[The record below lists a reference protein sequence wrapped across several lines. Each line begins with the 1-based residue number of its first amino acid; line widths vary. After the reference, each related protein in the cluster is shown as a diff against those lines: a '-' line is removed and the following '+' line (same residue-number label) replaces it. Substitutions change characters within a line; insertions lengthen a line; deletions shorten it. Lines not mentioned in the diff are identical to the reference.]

1 MATAQSLV
9 LSEQFD
15 FSIWIEANIV
25 NATRLPE
32 HCRNS
37 LDILS
42 KLQKHFA
49 SGDLRMTVAFGKAFW
64 DSLGHK
70 NEGVELMDFPSYGN
84 GLAPA
89 TQCDLLI
96 HIQSLSFDANFT
108 CAKAVLSE
116 FANDIVVK
124 SEEHGFRK
132 EESRGIEG
140 FVDGTE
146 NPHQLDDIQRIA
158 IIADDKPDAGGSYI
172 VLQKYV
178 HNLHKWETFNL
189 TMQEEAVGRSKVE
202 NIEFTKDERHIRSHL
217 TRTNLKEDGIGLKI
231 VRRSLPFGKASSDN
245 GLMFVAYCA
254 TLRNIEAQL
263 QSMFGDSDGKTDL
276 LLERLSTAVSG
287 AYYFAPSVERLI
299 DL

>member
-1 MATAQSLV
+1 MATAQSLI
-9 LSEQFD
+9 LSEQFN
-15 FSIWIEANIV
+15 FSIWIEANIAD
-25 NATRLPE
+25 NANISI

-42 KLQKHFA
+42 KLQKQFA
-49 SGDLRMTVAFGKAFW
+49 NDDLRMTLAFGKVYW
-64 DSLGHK
+64 DSLGHTA
-70 NEGVELMDFPSYGN
+70 EGAELKDFPSYGN

-108 CAKAVLSE
+108 CAQDVLSE
-116 FANDIVVK
+116 FANDIIIK

-132 EESRGIEG
+132 GESRGIEG

-146 NPHQLDDIQRIA
+146 NPHQIDDIRRIA
-158 IIADDKPDAGGSYI
+158 IIADDKPDASGSYI

-178 HNLHKWETFNL
+178 HNLNKWESFNIN
-189 TMQEEAVGRSKVE
+189 MQEEAVGRSKAE
-202 NIEFTKDERHIRSHL
+202 NIEFTKDIRHIRSHL
-217 TRTNLKEDGIGLKI
+217 TRTNLKEDGVGLKI
-231 VRRSLPFGKASSDN
+231 VRRSLPFGKVSAEH

-254 TLRNIEAQL
+254 TLHNIEAQL
-263 QSMFGDSDGKTDL
+263 QSMFGDTDGKTDL

-287 AYYFAPSVERLI
+287 AYYFAPSIERLM